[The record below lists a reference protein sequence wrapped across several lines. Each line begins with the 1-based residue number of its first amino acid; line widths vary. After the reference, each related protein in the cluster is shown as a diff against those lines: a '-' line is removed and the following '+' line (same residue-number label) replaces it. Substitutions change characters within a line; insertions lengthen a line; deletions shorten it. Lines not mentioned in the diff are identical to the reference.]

1 MKFFSFTGTWNGY
14 VWKRY
19 ILLLQIDPLF
29 LSFDSAKLT
38 YFTNNWFHWAF
49 CTNGAYNFT
58 HFFLKIILLIW
69 KEEKGNHH
77 CESKRFYESFHLS
90 LIVEFYWFHQY
101 FFEFFELHSKHHQ
114 PIQGIQYDCQVSD
127 QEHLSKVDI
136 FFVNSNYCLFRFI
149 LATLFFRILVIFC
162 LFTFLKYA
170 FCKARWAKWK
180 FNVKKITQPKW
191 RKNEKQSYQNM

>member
-38 YFTNNWFHWAF
+38 YFTNDWFHWAF

-77 CESKRFYESFHLS
+77 CESKQVLWIFSPFINCWVLLIPPMFLWIFWVAFQTSSTNTRNPVWLSSFRS
-90 LIVEFYWFHQY
+90 RAPIK
-101 FFEFFELHSKHHQ
+101 FFS
-114 PIQGIQYDCQVSD
+114 
-127 QEHLSKVDI
+127 
-136 FFVNSNYCLFRFI
+136 
-149 LATLFFRILVIFC
+149 
-162 LFTFLKYA
+162 
-170 FCKARWAKWK
+170 
-180 FNVKKITQPKW
+180 
-191 RKNEKQSYQNM
+191 

>member
-90 LIVEFYWFHQY
+90 LIVEFYWFHQC

-127 QEHLSKVDI
+127 QEHLSNFFHKFKLLSVLFHFGNFVFSYFGHLLFVYI
-136 FFVNSNYCLFRFI
+136 FFKVRLLQDKTSKTEI
-149 LATLFFRILVIFC
+149 
-162 LFTFLKYA
+162 
-170 FCKARWAKWK
+170 
-180 FNVKKITQPKW
+180 
-191 RKNEKQSYQNM
+191 